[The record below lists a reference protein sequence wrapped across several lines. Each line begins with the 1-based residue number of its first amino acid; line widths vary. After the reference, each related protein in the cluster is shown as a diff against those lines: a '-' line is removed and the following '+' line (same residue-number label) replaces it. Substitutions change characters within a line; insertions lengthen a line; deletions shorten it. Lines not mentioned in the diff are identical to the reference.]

1 MVRLR
6 ACYFF
11 NINQRVW
18 VKSWRY
24 LHFRKIATVESVMSK
39 INAVL
44 SFLVNT
50 PANNTPAIQEK
61 KTMNTADTLALVTAY
76 DKGQI
81 RNLESEINRLRAQV
95 AQLTYTNVQLAADV
109 KQGEELQTVI
119 LRANDKSQRDLR
131 NAEFQA
137 QNLNTLANQ
146 NAAKANALAEE
157 VEDAKAMTVIANNWL
172 AESLR
177 LGSRQARLTQA
188 FRNIARSSK
197 GRVSSKFALPAIE
210 TEVEAAEL
218 AYFDRISIDKAEDIA
233 ETLTPASRK
242 LIGFGK
248 DNVEGAY
255 HCRSCRKVEAHRGHR
270 NGHVP
275 MSARE
280 TFHYL
285 NR

>member
-1 MVRLR
+1 
-6 ACYFF
+6 
-11 NINQRVW
+11 
-18 VKSWRY
+18 
-24 LHFRKIATVESVMSK
+24 MSK

-44 SFLVNT
+44 SFLATT
-50 PANNTPAIQEK
+50 PATNTPAIQEK
-61 KTMNTADTLALVTAY
+61 KTMKNTADTLALVTAY

-131 NAEFQA
+131 KAEFQC
-137 QNLNTLANQ
+137 QNLNILANQ

-157 VEDAKAMTVIANNWL
+157 VEDAKSMTVIANNWL

-197 GRVSSKFALPAIE
+197 GRATSNFALSAIE
-210 TEVEAAEL
+210 GEVEAAEL
-218 AYFDRISIDKAEDIA
+218 AFYDRIAIDKAEDIA
-233 ETLTPASRK
+233 EALTPVSRK

-248 DNVEGAY
+248 ADLEGAY
-255 HCRSCRKVEAHRGHR
+255 HCRSCRRNEANRGHR
-270 NGHVP
+270 AGHVP

-280 TFHYL
+280 AFHYL